1 MTNENKNHNITGRV
15 KSFEDAMAI
24 TGRPDVPD
32 LSNFPEDMRDY
43 FTAQYKMCVIT
54 EALQEGWKAD
64 WSDGCQ
70 CKWIPWFDTTAEV
83 HGGFAFCATNCDFSI
98 ADAGDASRL
107 CYPTAAIAEY
117 AGRHFVEIW
126 EVIIK
131 K

>member
-1 MTNENKNHNITGRV
+1 MSDENKNQDITERV

-24 TGRPDVPD
+24 TGKPDVPD

-54 EALQEGWKAD
+54 ESLQEGWKAD
-64 WSDGCQ
+64 WGNDDQ
-70 CKWIPWFDTTAEV
+70 RKWFPWFDTIANV
-83 HGGFAFCATNCDFSI
+83 PGGFAFYDTYSYCSS
-98 ADAGDASRL
+98 AGAGYASRL

-117 AGRHFVEIW
+117 AGRQFVEIW